1 MAKTPAEVAYEH
13 AVHAMDGTGRSVDAI
28 RTGATALL
36 GSGVI
41 AASFLGSVVLRD
53 GLGAWASI
61 AIALFVAHVGLVAVV
76 LWPRA
81 WKLHFKSADLVKNYA
96 DNNGDVQTMYRE
108 LAKFGSQNA
117 TASRD
122 KINHLAKWT
131 MWSIAVLV
139 LELLAWAIAL

>member
-1 MAKTPAEVAYEH
+1 M
-13 AVHAMDGTGRSVDAI
+13 
-28 RTGATALL
+28 
-36 GSGVI
+36 
-41 AASFLGSVVLRD
+41 
-53 GLGAWASI
+53 
-61 AIALFVAHVGLVAVV
+61 AVV

-81 WKLHFKSADLVKNYA
+81 LKLHFKSADLVKNYA

-117 TASRD
+117 TDNRN
-122 KINHLAKWT
+122 KIKHLAKWT

>member
-1 MAKTPAEVAYEH
+1 M
-13 AVHAMDGTGRSVDAI
+13 
-28 RTGATALL
+28 
-36 GSGVI
+36 I

-81 WKLHFKSADLVKNYA
+81 WKLHFESAVLVKNYD

-117 TASRD
+117 TANRD
-122 KINHLAKWT
+122 KIDHLAKWT